1 MNYEIFCLEI
11 QYLDEVF
18 ERGPLDVVEL
28 GRQDDAR
35 PGAGLSAHQGCH
47 VVDCHVE

>member
-1 MNYEIFCLEI
+1 MTICEPKCLGGL
-11 QYLDEVF
+11 YLDEVF

-35 PGAGLSAHQGCH
+35 PGAGLSAHQ
-47 VVDCHVE
+47 VVAARR